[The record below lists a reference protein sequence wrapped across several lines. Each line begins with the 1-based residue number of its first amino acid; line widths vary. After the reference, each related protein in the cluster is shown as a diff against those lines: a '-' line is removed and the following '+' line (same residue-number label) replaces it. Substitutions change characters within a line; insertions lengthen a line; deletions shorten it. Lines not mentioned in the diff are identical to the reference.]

1 MSGKIARWKPVR
13 ILASLQLT
21 VIGLLLIALL
31 VIGGTIFQAERGVYA
46 AQQNIFQSWFFW
58 LFGVLPLPGMFLAGV
73 LLFVNLSAAVI
84 FRLKYGWSRL
94 GIILIH
100 VGMLVLLGGGF
111 FSSQYAR
118 EYFMTLSEG
127 ERGQAADAAH
137 EWELAV
143 WTQAGTKKQ
152 VQAVD
157 IADLRGSRPWS
168 ISVPGLEVTLVR
180 FFPNCRS
187 GDADGRG
194 EAVLDE
200 IPAAADPAG
209 NVPGAVIEIRAPQSF
224 LRRFSLF
231 SGNDAPVAQDYIG
244 REYYF
249 TLRLKRILLPLRL
262 KLLHFEKTVYPGSEI
277 PKSFASR
284 VEIESNGLRREALIS
299 MNRPLRF
306 RGYTFYQSSYGEDAR
321 HGASSTFAVVKN
333 AGRWLPY
340 ISSAL
345 IFLGL
350 ALHFISQLLAALKKS
365 RSEVKS

>member
-21 VIGLLLIALL
+21 VIGLLLMALL

-46 AQQNIFQSWFFW
+46 AQQHIFQSWLYW
-58 LFGVLPLPGMFLAGV
+58 LFGVLPIPGMLLAGV
-73 LLFVNLSAAVI
+73 LLFVNLTTALI

-100 VGMLVLLGGGF
+100 VGLLVLLGGGF

-127 ERGQAADAAH
+127 ESSQAADAAH

-157 IADLRGSRPWS
+157 VADLRGSRPWS
-168 ISVPGLEVTLVR
+168 VSVPGLEVSLVR
-180 FFPNCRS
+180 FFPNCRPV
-187 GDADGRG
+187 DEIG
-194 EAVLDE
+194 EAVPEE
-200 IPAAADPAG
+200 IPAAADPAE
-209 NVPGAVIEIRAPQSF
+209 NVPGAVIEIRGPQGFS
-224 LRRFSLF
+224 RRFSLF
-231 SGNDAPVAQDYIG
+231 SGNDAHVAQQYAG
-244 REYYF
+244 REYNF
-249 TLRLKRILLPLRL
+249 SLRLKRILLPLRL

-284 VEIESNGLRREALIS
+284 VEIESKGLRREALIA

-306 RGYTFYQSSYGEDAR
+306 HGYTFYQSSYGEDAG

-365 RSEVKS
+365 RSEVRS